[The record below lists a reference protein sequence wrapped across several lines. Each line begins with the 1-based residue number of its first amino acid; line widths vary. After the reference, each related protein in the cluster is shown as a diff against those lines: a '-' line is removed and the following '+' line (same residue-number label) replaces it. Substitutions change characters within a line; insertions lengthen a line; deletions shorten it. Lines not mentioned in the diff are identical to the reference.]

1 MLSRTAE
8 NLYWMTRYVERA
20 ENMARLVEMG
30 ARMSALPTSSGHRS
44 EWESVLSAA
53 SAAESHA
60 AKYDDIT
67 RESAVEHILFDR
79 SNPSSVVSSFEAAR
93 HNARAM
99 RTALTTEAW
108 EAINE
113 AWIKLRG
120 FRAVE
125 VQGERLMDF
134 LGWVKSQG
142 ALFRGAIDSSSL
154 RNEGYDFMRLGFF
167 VERANNTA
175 RILDVKY
182 YLLLPATEQV
192 GGGVDH
198 YQWTTALRATSSLR
212 AYHWV
217 YRGEYRPAY
226 IADFLIL
233 NKLSPRSLAHCYEMI
248 LRHLDRLEREHGR
261 RYACHDLAAVTFARL
276 NSWTMDDIFQEGLHE
291 FLTDFISRT
300 NQVSDAVAKA
310 YWYGG

>member
-30 ARMSALPTSSGHRS
+30 ARMSALPTSTGHRT

-53 SAAESHA
+53 SAADSHA
-60 AKYDDIT
+60 ESYGEIT
-67 RESAVEHILFDR
+67 RESAVEHILFDLK
-79 SNPSSVVSSFEAAR
+79 NPSSVISCFAAAR

-108 EAINE
+108 EAIND
-113 AWIKLRG
+113 AWIKLRRV
-120 FRAVE
+120 RAEE
-125 VQGERLMDF
+125 VQGERLIDF
-134 LGWVKSQG
+134 LGWIKSRG
-142 ALFRGAIDSSSL
+142 ALFRGALDSTSL
-154 RNEGYDFMRLGFF
+154 RDEGYDFMRLGFF
-167 VERANNTA
+167 VERVNNTA

-198 YQWTTALRATSSLR
+198 YQWTTVLRATSSLR
-212 AYHWV
+212 SYHWV

-248 LRHLDRLEREHGR
+248 LQHLDSLERKHGR
-261 RYACHDLAAVTFARL
+261 RFACHDLASISFGRL
-276 NSWTMDDIFQEGLHE
+276 NGWTMEDIFQEGLHE
-291 FLTDFISRT
+291 FLSDFISRT
-300 NQVSDAVAKA
+300 NEVSAAIADA

>member
-53 SAAESHA
+53 SAADSHA
-60 AKYDDIT
+60 ETRGEIT
-67 RESAVEHILFDR
+67 RESAVAHILFDR
-79 SNPSSVVSSFEAAR
+79 ENPSSVVSSFASAR
-93 HNARAM
+93 QNARAM

-113 AWIKLRG
+113 AWIQLRG
-120 FRAVE
+120 YSAAE
-125 VQGERLMDF
+125 IQGEKLMDF
-134 LGWVKSQG
+134 LAWVKNQG
-142 ALFRGAIDSSSL
+142 ALFRGTIDSSTL
-154 RNEGYDFMRLGFF
+154 RDEGYDFMRLGFF

-198 YQWTTALRATSSLR
+198 YQWTTVLRATSSLR

-233 NKLSPRSLAHCYEMI
+233 NRLSPRSLAHCYEKI
-248 LRHLDRLEREHGR
+248 VSHLDRLERQHGR
-261 RYACHDLAAVTFARL
+261 RFEAHEMAADMQRRL
-276 NSWTMDDIFQEGLHE
+276 SEWTMDDIFQEGLHE
-291 FLTDFISRT
+291 FLTDFITKT
-300 NQVSDAVAKA
+300 NQASQAVAEA